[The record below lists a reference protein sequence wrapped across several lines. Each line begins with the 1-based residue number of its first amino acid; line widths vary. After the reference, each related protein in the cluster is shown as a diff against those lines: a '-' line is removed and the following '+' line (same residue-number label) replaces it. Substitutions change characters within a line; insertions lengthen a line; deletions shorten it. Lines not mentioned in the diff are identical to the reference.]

1 MWNQTKELGK
11 NPLLLIHAF
20 FFLLFFSVPALN
32 HFYLRLPALDF
43 GIANQAMFS
52 YAGFNDYPSTLI
64 LQREQMPYLSL
75 HFSLWVPI
83 LSLFS
88 YVFGSYTLL
97 LFQSLALV
105 FAGFYL
111 VKIAKHLQINNSIL
125 PVLLIQFYSIWA
137 IFAAISDGFHDNTL
151 AACFVP
157 ALFLGFLKADKKL
170 IITAFVGILIS
181 KENMAIWMPAL
192 LVSFLLSSNQIQKL
206 WKFIGLLLLVDFV
219 YFLLVTQ
226 LIMPALNPTGKF
238 EQIERFSHLGKSFKE
253 IIFYIIQHPLDMF
266 KMMFFSHI
274 QPDEMENIKHEFWF
288 VLLASGFVAVLFK
301 PSLLIAFLPLLFQKL
316 WNKEVVFWGINY
328 HYGIE
333 MAPLLSIAIIIMI
346 GKFQSTKIKWVL
358 ASLFLFFTG
367 YTTYSKMQI
376 RKSVWYDD
384 KKENIFSQKHY
395 TSSINFNQIK
405 ANLNYIQADDMVSTN
420 SGLVPHLANRK
431 SVFLFPRIEK
441 NCKVLL
447 LKDCLDVYPLTQ
459 DEYKKE
465 IAALNNAAISK
476 SLYNGLKIE
485 KLAEDE
491 FSYLFKILN

>member
-1 MWNQTKELGK
+1 MCNQTKELGK
-11 NPLLLIHAF
+11 NPLFLIHAF

-32 HFYLRLPALDF
+32 HFNLRLPALDF

-83 LSLFS
+83 LSPFS

-97 LFQSLALV
+97 VFQSLALV

-111 VKIAKHLQINNSIL
+111 VKIAKYVQIKNNII
-125 PVLLIQFYSIWA
+125 PFLLIQFYSIWA
-137 IFAAISDGFHDNTL
+137 IYAAISDGFHDNTL

-157 ALFLGFLKADKKL
+157 ALFLGFLKTEKKL
-170 IITAFVGILIS
+170 IIIAFVGILIS

-192 LVSFLLSSNQIQKL
+192 LVSFLISSNQLQKL
-206 WKFIGLLLLVDFV
+206 WKFIGLLLLIDLF

-238 EQIERFSHLGKSFKE
+238 EQIDRFSHLGNSIKD
-253 IIFYIIQHPLDMF
+253 IIIYILSHPVDMF

-274 QPDEMENIKHEFWF
+274 QPDEMENIKHEFWL
-288 VLLASGFVAVLFK
+288 VLLASGFIAVIFR
-301 PSLLIAFLPLLFQKL
+301 PSLIIAFLPLLFQKL

-333 MAPLLSIAIIIMI
+333 MAPLLSIALILMI
-346 GKFQSTKIKWVL
+346 TRFHSVKIKWILVSL
-358 ASLFLFFTG
+358 AVFFST
-367 YTTYSKMQI
+367 YTTYSKMQN
-376 RKSVWYDD
+376 RLSVWYDD
-384 KKENIFSQKHY
+384 KKENIFSSKHY
-395 TSSINFNQIK
+395 TSNINIK
-405 ANLNYIQADDMVSTN
+405 SLDDMLSLINSTDKVSCN

-431 SVFLFPRIEK
+431 EIFLFPRIE
-441 NCKVLL
+441 NQCKLIL
-447 LKDCLDVYPLTQ
+447 LKDCSDVYPLSQ
-459 DEYKKE
+459 EDYKKE
-465 IAALNNAAISK
+465 IAAISTAAIFGYQYK
-476 SLYNGLKIE
+476 GFHFAKIAENNDAILYQVKP
-485 KLAEDE
+485 
-491 FSYLFKILN
+491 